1 MPVYALA
8 QASDVLPGS
17 SGSTAVVDKVD
28 LLARMPLFAGLASDE
43 LARIADLTE
52 DVEVAAGTV
61 LTHEGRYEGW
71 FYLVVAGTVEIA
83 RAGAAVDT
91 VGAGDFVGEIALLDD
106 GPRTATA
113 TTLTPCELLRVN
125 NSQFDSLLEA
135 SPAIRARAPGGDGGA
150 ARADGRG
157 GAVAAPSLAPVG
169 LTPGRPGPS
178 SGTRTVTM
186 RSRRRRPP
194 MAAGS

>member
-1 MPVYALA
+1 
-8 QASDVLPGS
+8 
-17 SGSTAVVDKVD
+17 VVDKVD

-43 LARIADLTE
+43 LARIAALTE

-71 FYLVVAGTVEIA
+71 FSLVVAGTVEIA

-91 VGAGDFVGEIALLDD
+91 VGAGDFVGEISLLDA

-113 TTLTPCELLRVN
+113 TTLTPCELLRVD

-135 SPAIRARAPGGDGGA
+135 NPAIRQGLEDAMEAR
-150 ARADGRG
+150 
-157 GAVAAPSLAPVG
+157 L
-169 LTPGRPGPS
+169 
-178 SGTRTVTM
+178 
-186 RSRRRRPP
+186 RR
-194 MAAGS
+194 MDSEAQ

>member
-1 MPVYALA
+1 M
-8 QASDVLPGS
+8 
-17 SGSTAVVDKVD
+17 VDKVD
-28 LLARMPLFAGLASDE
+28 LLARMPLFAGLETDE

-52 DVEVAAGTV
+52 EVEGAAGTG

-91 VGAGDFVGEIALLDD
+91 VGAGDFVGEISLLDD

-125 NSQFDSLLEA
+125 NSQFNSLLEA
-135 SPAIRARAPGGDGGA
+135 SPAIREALEEAMEARLERMDAEA
-150 ARADGRG
+150 Q
-157 GAVAAPSLAPVG
+157 
-169 LTPGRPGPS
+169 
-178 SGTRTVTM
+178 
-186 RSRRRRPP
+186 
-194 MAAGS
+194 

>member
-1 MPVYALA
+1 M
-8 QASDVLPGS
+8 
-17 SGSTAVVDKVD
+17 VDKVD
-28 LLARMPLFAGLASDE
+28 LLARMALFEGQAPDE
-43 LARIADLTE
+43 LARIAALTE

-71 FYLVVAGTVEIA
+71 FYLVVAGTIEIA

-91 VGAGDFVGEIALLDD
+91 VGAGGFVGEISLLDD

-135 SPAIRARAPGGDGGA
+135 SPAIRLGIQEAMEARL
-150 ARADGRG
+150 ARIDAE
-157 GAVAAPSLAPVG
+157 AQ
-169 LTPGRPGPS
+169 
-178 SGTRTVTM
+178 
-186 RSRRRRPP
+186 
-194 MAAGS
+194 